1 MDDSAPFCC
10 GSPRCV
16 SGSGPPRRHDGV
28 PRKRRRPWSVFDPPR
43 STTVKPSNLP
53 QDPMIRQL
61 VQSARA
67 SHVTRRGLLAGA
79 GAGAAALALA
89 ACSTGGASG
98 KPTPAKDLSSSD
110 KTLTWANW
118 QAYLDQDDNGKYPTL
133 EAFEKQSGI
142 KVKYDVAVDDNNTYY
157 AKVKDQLALG
167 KDIGADTVCLTDWM
181 VARWIRLGYVQE
193 FGADAIPN
201 KKNLVSNLVD
211 VDFDKGRKKSLP
223 WQSGFAGICWNKEKL
238 PDGLASVDDLWKP
251 ELKGKVGVLS
261 EMRDTMGL
269 ILLQQGVDISGDFSD
284 ADFDKGIEKLTKEV
298 NDGQIRNIKGNS
310 YLNDLKSGDTLAA
323 ICWSGDITQL
333 NAEAGDNWQFAIPE
347 AGGTL
352 WSDNFVIPIGSTRKA
367 NAEKLIDY
375 YYQPEVA
382 AEVAAWVNYITPVE
396 GAKEAATAI
405 DPALADNQLIFP
417 DAETLSQAHIFR
429 SLSTAEEQKYQA
441 AFQKVILGA

>member
-1 MDDSAPFCC
+1 
-10 GSPRCV
+10 
-16 SGSGPPRRHDGV
+16 
-28 PRKRRRPWSVFDPPR
+28 
-43 STTVKPSNLP
+43 
-53 QDPMIRQL
+53 MIRQL

-67 SHVTRRGLLAGA
+67 SQLSRRGLLAGLS
-79 GAGAAALALA
+79 AGAATLALA

-98 KPTPAKDLSSSD
+98 KPTPAKDNSSTD
-110 KTLTWANW
+110 KTMTWANW
-118 QAYLDQDDNGKYPTL
+118 QAYLDQDDDGGYPTL
-133 EAFEKQSGI
+133 EAFQKQSGI
-142 KVKYDVAVDDNNTYY
+142 TVKYDVAVDDNNTYY

-181 VARWIRLGYVQE
+181 IARWIRLGYVQSFDE
-193 FGADAIPN
+193 SAIPN
-201 KKNLVSNLVD
+201 KKNLVANLQD
-211 VDFDKGRKKSLP
+211 IDFDPGRKKSLP

-238 PDGLASVDDLWKP
+238 PQGLKSVDDLWKP

-269 ILLQQGVDISGDFSD
+269 LLLQQGVDISKTFSD
-284 ADFDKGIEKLTKEV
+284 ADFDKAIDTLTKKV
-298 NDGQIRNIKGNS
+298 SDGQIRNIKGNS

-333 NAEAGDNWQFAIPE
+333 NAEAGDNWEFVLPE

-396 GAKEAATAI
+396 GAKAAAVAI

-417 DAETLSQAHIFR
+417 DADTLSQAHIFR

>member
-1 MDDSAPFCC
+1 M
-10 GSPRCV
+10 
-16 SGSGPPRRHDGV
+16 
-28 PRKRRRPWSVFDPPR
+28 KNRP
-43 STTVKPSNLP
+43 LP
-53 QDPMIRQL
+53 NDPMIRQL

-67 SHVTRRGLLAGA
+67 NQLTRRGLLAGA
-79 GAGAAALALA
+79 TAGAAALALA

-98 KPTPAKDLSSSD
+98 KPTPAKDQSSTD

-118 QAYLDQDDNGKYPTL
+118 QAYLDQDANGKYPTL
-133 EAFEKQSGI
+133 EAFQKQTGMS
-142 KVKYDVAVDDNNTYY
+142 VKYDVAVDDNNTYY

-181 VARWIRLGYVQE
+181 IARWIRLGYVQS
-193 FGADAIPN
+193 FDASAIPN
-201 KKNLVSNLVD
+201 KKNLTSNLVN
-211 VDFDKGRKKSLP
+211 VDFDPGRNKSLP

-238 PDGLASVDDLWKP
+238 PNGLKSIEDLWKP
-251 ELKGKVGVLS
+251 DLKGKVGVLS

-269 ILLQQGVDISGDFSD
+269 LMLAQGVDISKKFSD
-284 ADFDKGIEKLTKEV
+284 DDYNKAIDTLTKEV

-347 AGGTL
+347 SGGTL
-352 WSDNFVIPIGSTRKA
+352 WSDNFVIPIGSPRKA

-375 YYQPEVA
+375 YYEPEVA
-382 AEVAAWVNYITPVE
+382 AEVAAWVNYITPVQ
-396 GAKEAATAI
+396 GAKDAAVKI
-405 DPALADNQLIFP
+405 DPKLAENQLIFP
-417 DAETLSQAHIFR
+417 DDETLSKVHIFR
-429 SLSTAEEQKYQA
+429 SLTPAEEQKYQA

>member
-1 MDDSAPFCC
+1 
-10 GSPRCV
+10 
-16 SGSGPPRRHDGV
+16 
-28 PRKRRRPWSVFDPPR
+28 
-43 STTVKPSNLP
+43 
-53 QDPMIRQL
+53 MIRQL

-67 SHVTRRGLLAGA
+67 SQLSRRGLLAGL
-79 GAGAAALALA
+79 GAGAATLALA

-98 KPTPAKDLSSSD
+98 KPTPAKDNSSTD
-110 KTLTWANW
+110 KTMTWANW
-118 QAYLDQDDNGKYPTL
+118 QAYLDQNDDGGYPTL
-133 EAFEKQSGI
+133 EAFQKQSGI
-142 KVKYDVAVDDNNTYY
+142 TVKYDVAVDDNNTYY

-181 VARWIRLGYVQE
+181 IARWIRLGYVQSFDE
-193 FGADAIPN
+193 SAIPN
-201 KKNLVSNLVD
+201 KKNLVANLQD
-211 VDFDKGRKKSLP
+211 IDFDPGRKKSLP

-238 PDGLASVDDLWKP
+238 PQGLKSVDDLWKP

-269 ILLQQGVDISGDFSD
+269 LLLQQGVDISKTFSD
-284 ADFDKGIEKLTKEV
+284 ADFDKAIDTLTKKV
-298 NDGQIRNIKGNS
+298 SDGQIRNIKGNS

-333 NAEAGDNWQFAIPE
+333 NAEAGDNWEFVLPE

-396 GAKEAATAI
+396 GAKEAAVAI

-417 DAETLSQAHIFR
+417 DADTLSQAHIFR

>member
-1 MDDSAPFCC
+1 MNP
-10 GSPRCV
+10 
-16 SGSGPPRRHDGV
+16 GP
-28 PRKRRRPWSVFDPPR
+28 
-43 STTVKPSNLP
+43 LP

-67 SHVTRRGLLAGA
+67 SQLSRRGLLAGL
-79 GAGAAALALA
+79 GAGAATLALA
-89 ACSTGGASG
+89 ACSTGGASS
-98 KPTPAKDLSSSD
+98 KPTAAKDQSSSD
-110 KTLTWANW
+110 KTMTWANW
-118 QAYLDQDDNGKYPTL
+118 QAYLDQDENGGYPTL
-133 EAFEKQSGI
+133 QAFEKQSGL

-181 VARWIRLGYVQE
+181 IARWIRLGYVQTFDE
-193 FGADAIPN
+193 SAIPN
-201 KKNLVSNLVD
+201 KKNLVSNLQD
-211 VDFDKGRKKSLP
+211 IDFDPGRKKSLP

-238 PDGLASVDDLWKP
+238 PQGLKSVDDLWKP

-261 EMRDTMGL
+261 EMRDTVGL
-269 ILLQQGVDISGDFSD
+269 ILLQQGVDISKDFSD
-284 ADFDKGIEKLTKEV
+284 TEFEKAIDTLTTKV
-298 NDGQIRNIKGNS
+298 SDGQIRNIKGNS

-333 NAEAGDNWQFAIPE
+333 NAEAGDNWEFVLPE

-352 WSDNFVIPIGSTRKA
+352 WSDNFVIPIGSPRKA

-396 GAKEAATAI
+396 GAKEAAVAI
-405 DPALADNQLIFP
+405 DPDLADNQLIFP
-417 DAETLSQAHIFR
+417 DASTLSKAHIFR

>member
-1 MDDSAPFCC
+1 
-10 GSPRCV
+10 
-16 SGSGPPRRHDGV
+16 
-28 PRKRRRPWSVFDPPR
+28 
-43 STTVKPSNLP
+43 
-53 QDPMIRQL
+53 MIRQL

-67 SHVTRRGLLAGA
+67 SQLTRRGLLAGA
-79 GAGAAALALA
+79 TAGAAALALA

-98 KPTPAKDLSSSD
+98 KPTPAKDQSSTD

-118 QAYLDQDDNGKYPTL
+118 QAYLDQDDKGKYPTL
-133 EAFEKQSGI
+133 EAFQKQTGLS
-142 KVKYDVAVDDNNTYY
+142 VKYDVAVDDNNTYY

-181 VARWIRLGYVQE
+181 IARWIRLGYVQS
-193 FGADAIPN
+193 FDPSAIPN
-201 KKNLVSNLVD
+201 KKNVSSNLVD
-211 VDFDKGRKKSLP
+211 VDFDPGRKKSLP
-223 WQSGFAGICWNKEKL
+223 WQSGFAGICWNKSKL
-238 PDGLASVDDLWKP
+238 PNGLKSIDDLWKP
-251 ELKGKVGVLS
+251 DLKGKVGVLS

-269 ILLQQGVDISGDFSD
+269 LMLAQGVDISKKFSD
-284 ADFDKGIEKLTKEV
+284 DDYNKAIDKLTKEV
-298 NDGQIRNIKGNS
+298 SDGQIRNIKGNS

-375 YYQPEVA
+375 YYEPEVA
-382 AEVAAWVNYITPVE
+382 AEVAAWVNYITPVQ
-396 GAKEAATAI
+396 GAKEAAAKI
-405 DPALADNQLIFP
+405 DPKLAENQLIFP
-417 DAETLSQAHIFR
+417 DEETLSKVKIFR
-429 SLSTAEEQKYQA
+429 TLTPAEEQKYQA